1 MLDHEEKFLF
11 KEEILQLSNA
21 LSEAGALDNVEDLL
35 TDVITS
41 PRFDSE
47 VFTLERSLQV
57 MLGVRTGSTLVGLLT
72 VAPDVFDEVAEVRI
86 PPEVHERLVAWR
98 ARFGLAIDNALNFL
112 NNPDGIQGH
121 NFATQLAH
129 VDDRR
134 VLQGRLTLV
143 RYNNE
148 PQFFQADAQVFYGLI
163 ADVLERL
170 GPHTDGEAID
180 AETLTRLKDALALI
194 ERRSAPRAERT

>member
-1 MLDHEEKFLF
+1 MLDHEEQFLF
-11 KEEILQLSNA
+11 KEEILHLA
-21 LSEAGALDNVEDLL
+21 TAVADGGMLDNVEDLL

-57 MLGVRTGSTLVGLLT
+57 MLGARAGTTLVGLLT
-72 VAPDVFDEVAEVRI
+72 VTPDVFDQVAEVRI
-86 PPEVHERLVAWR
+86 APEVHERLVAWR

-121 NFATQLAH
+121 NFGTQVLH
-129 VDDRR
+129 TDSGLT
-134 VLQGRLTLV
+134 LQGRLTLV

-148 PQFFQADAQVFYGLI
+148 PQFFVADAAVFYSLI
-163 ADVLERL
+163 ADILDRL
-170 GPHTDGEAID
+170 VPQTDD
-180 AETLTRLKDALALI
+180 ETVDPDTLSRIKDAIAVI
-194 ERRSAPRAERT
+194 ERKQAARDRS